1 VQHYDA
7 ILVGAGH
14 NGLVTAAY
22 LARSGK
28 RVLVLERRSMIGGV
42 AATEEIFPAF
52 KCSIGAYLAGSF
64 SPEISAELELEKHG
78 LKLFSLGAKMFA
90 PQIDGKSLLI
100 GADPAKI
107 VEEIAPFS
115 RTDAEKF
122 PSFCSLINKLAGFL
136 RVLNGLPLPDGT
148 SSGSYHLSELVKIG
162 VKFHRLGK
170 KEMHEFLRILPM
182 SIADLLGEW
191 FENES
196 LKAAIAGSAIV
207 NSFVGPRA
215 QGTAYV
221 LLHHLS
227 RQANGPFRSADFVS
241 GGINQLPQ
249 ALARAAREHGAE
261 IRTDAEVAHIITK
274 DGAAKGVVLQNG
286 DDISARVTISN
297 ADPKR
302 TLLQLVEPTYLD
314 PHFLLQIKN
323 IRSRGTVAKI
333 NFALDTLPQFQ
344 REAGDSTSAELSGI
358 VHIGPTLEYL
368 ERAADDAKYG
378 RFSKQPFLEVTI
390 PSLVDPSLAPVG
402 KHVMSVWMQ
411 SAPYHLKE
419 SNWNDQRQALADSV
433 TDIIETYAPGL
444 KNSILHRQVLT
455 PLDLEQTFGVTG
467 GHLDHAELALDQIFF
482 MRPVP
487 GWAGYRTPIDNLYLC
502 GSGTHLG
509 GGISGLPGYYAAKKF
524 LQSWPRQTNRP

>member
-1 VQHYDA
+1 MQHYDA

-28 RVLVLERRSMIGGV
+28 KVLVLERRSIIGGI
-42 AATEEIFPAF
+42 AATEEIVPAF
-52 KCSIGAYLAGSF
+52 KCSTGAHLAGSF
-64 SPEISAELELEKHG
+64 SREISAELELEKHG
-78 LKLFSLGAKMFA
+78 LKLLPFDSSVFA
-90 PQIDGKSLLI
+90 PGLDGKSLLI
-100 GADPAKI
+100 PRDPAKI
-107 VEEIAPFS
+107 VEEIARFS
-115 RTDAEKF
+115 RADAEKF

-136 RVLNGLPLPDGT
+136 RVLNQMPLPHGT
-148 SSGSYHLSELVKIG
+148 SSGSFNFTDLVKIG

-170 KEMHEFLRILPM
+170 NEMYDFLRILPM
-182 SIADLLGEW
+182 SIADLLNEW

-196 LKAAIAGSAIV
+196 LKAAIAGSAV
-207 NSFVGPRA
+207 LNSFVGPHA

-221 LLHHLS
+221 LLHYLS
-227 RQANGPFRSADFVS
+227 RQPNGPFRSAGFIS
-241 GGINQLPQ
+241 GGINELPQ
-249 ALARAAREHGAE
+249 ALARAARQHGAE
-261 IRTDAEVAHIITK
+261 IRTRAEVGHIITK
-274 DGAAKGVVLQNG
+274 DGAAKGVVLHNG
-286 DDISARVTISN
+286 DDISASVVISN

-302 TLLQLVEPTYLD
+302 TLLQLVEPTYFD
-314 PHFLLQIKN
+314 PHFLLRINN
-323 IRSRGTVAKI
+323 IRARGTVARI
-333 NFALDTLPQFQ
+333 NFGLDTLPQFKRQ
-344 REAGDSTSAELSGI
+344 AGNSSSAELNGI

-378 RFSKQPFLEVTI
+378 RFSKHPFLELTI
-390 PSLVDPSLAPVG
+390 PSLLDPSLAPAG

-419 SNWNDQRQALADSV
+419 SNWNDQRQALGENV
-433 TDIIETYAPGL
+433 TDILESYAPGF

-487 GWAGYRTPIDNLYLC
+487 GWAGYSTPIDNLYLC
-502 GSGTHLG
+502 GSGTHPG
-509 GGISGLPGYYAAKKF
+509 GGISGLPGYYAAKRI
-524 LQSWPRQTNRP
+524 LRNWPPRSK

>member
-7 ILVGAGH
+7 ILVGGGH
-14 NGLVTAAY
+14 NGLVTGAY

-52 KCSIGAYLAGSF
+52 KCSTGAHLAGSF
-64 SPEISAELELEKHG
+64 CREISVELELQKHG
-78 LKLFSLGAKMFA
+78 LKFLSPDPLVFA

-100 GADPAKI
+100 PPDTAKI
-107 VEEIAPFS
+107 VEEIARFS
-115 RTDAEKF
+115 RADAEKF
-122 PSFCSLINKLAGFL
+122 PSFCSLTNKLAGFL
-136 RVLNGLPLPDGT
+136 RVLNGLPLPNGT
-148 SSGSYHLSELVKIG
+148 SPGSFNLLDLVKIG
-162 VKFHRLGK
+162 VKFHRLGR
-170 KEMHEFLRILPM
+170 KEMYEFLRILPM

-191 FENES
+191 FENET
-196 LKAAIAGSAIV
+196 LKAAIAASAIL

-221 LLHHLS
+221 LLHYLS
-227 RQANGPFRSADFVS
+227 RQTNSPFRSTGFLA

-249 ALARAAREHGAE
+249 ALARAARQHGAE

-286 DDISARVTISN
+286 DDISARVVISN

-314 PHFLLQIKN
+314 PHFLLQVKN
-323 IRSRGTVAKI
+323 IRARGTVAKM
-333 NFALDTLPQFQ
+333 NFALDTLPQFKGA
-344 REAGDSTSAELSGI
+344 AGAASSAELSGI

-378 RFSKQPFLEVTI
+378 RFSKHPFLELTI
-390 PSLVDPSLAPVG
+390 PSLVDPSLAPAG

-419 SNWNDQRQALADSV
+419 GNWNDQRQALGEGV
-433 TDIIETYAPGL
+433 TDILESYAPGF

-455 PLDLEQTFGVTG
+455 PMDLEQTFGVTG

-487 GWAGYRTPIDNLYLC
+487 GWAGYSTPIDNLYLC
-502 GSGTHLG
+502 GSGTHPG
-509 GGISGLPGYYAAKKF
+509 GGISGLPGYYAAKRI
-524 LQSWPRQTNRP
+524 LQKWPRQN

>member
-1 VQHYDA
+1 MQHYDA

-28 RVLVLERRSMIGGV
+28 KVLVLERRSMIGGV

-52 KCSIGAYLAGSF
+52 KCSTGAHLAGSF
-64 SPEISAELELEKHG
+64 SREISAKLELQKHG
-78 LKLFSLGAKMFA
+78 LKLVSVNPLVFA
-90 PQIDGKSLLI
+90 PQLESNSLLL
-100 GADPAKI
+100 ASDPAKI
-107 VEEIAPFS
+107 GEEIGRLS
-115 RTDAEKF
+115 RADAEKF
-122 PSFCSLINKLAGFL
+122 PLFCSLTNKLAGFL
-136 RVLNGLPLPDGT
+136 RVLNRVPLPSGT
-148 SSGSYHLSELVKIG
+148 RRGSFNLSELVKAG
-162 VKFHRLGK
+162 VKFHRLGRN
-170 KEMHEFLRILPM
+170 EMYEFLRILPM

-196 LKAAIAGSAIV
+196 LKAAIAAGAIV

-227 RQANGPFRSADFVS
+227 QQASGPFRSAGFIS

-249 ALARAAREHGAE
+249 ALARAASQHGTE
-261 IRTDAEVAHIITK
+261 IRTGAEVVRIITK

-286 DDISARVTISN
+286 DDISASVVISN

-302 TLLQLVEPTYLD
+302 TLLHLVEPTYLD

-323 IRSRGTVAKI
+323 IRARGTVAKI
-333 NFALDTLPQFQ
+333 NFALDTLPQFK
-344 REAGDSTSAELSGI
+344 RGAGSSSAAELSGI
-358 VHIGPTLEYL
+358 VHIGPSLEYL

-378 RFSKQPFLEVTI
+378 RFSKHPFLELTI
-390 PSLVDPSLAPVG
+390 PSLADPSLAPAG
-402 KHVMSVWMQ
+402 KHIMSVWMQ

-419 SNWNDQRQALADSV
+419 SNWDHQRQALGERV
-433 TDIIETYAPGL
+433 TDILESYAPGF

-455 PLDLEQTFGVTG
+455 PVDLEQTFGVTG
-467 GHLDHAELALDQIFF
+467 GHLDHVELALDQIFF

-487 GWAGYRTPIDNLYLC
+487 GWAGYSTPIDNLYLC
-502 GSGTHLG
+502 GSGTHPG
-509 GGISGLPGYYAAKKF
+509 GGISGLPGYYAAKEI
-524 LQSWPRQTNRP
+524 LQSWPRNK

>member
-22 LARSGK
+22 LGRSGK
-28 RVLVLERRSMIGGV
+28 KVLVLERRSTIGGI

-52 KCSIGAYLAGSF
+52 KCSTGAHLAGSF
-64 SPEISAELELEKHG
+64 SREISAELELQKHG
-78 LKLFSLGAKMFA
+78 LKYLSLDPLVFA
-90 PQIDGKSLLI
+90 PQLDGKSLLI
-100 GADPAKI
+100 PSDRAKI
-107 VEEIAPFS
+107 VEEIARFS
-115 RTDAEKF
+115 RADAEKF
-122 PSFCSLINKLAGFL
+122 PSFCSLTNKLAGFL
-136 RVLNGLPLPDGT
+136 RVLNGLPLPNGA
-148 SSGSYHLSELVKIG
+148 SPGGFNLSELVKIG

-170 KEMHEFLRILPM
+170 KEMYEFLRILPM
-182 SIADLLGEW
+182 SISDLLNEW
-191 FENES
+191 FENET
-196 LKAAIAGSAIV
+196 LKAAIAATAIL

-221 LLHHLS
+221 LLHYLS
-227 RQANGPFRSADFVS
+227 RPSDGVFRSPGFVS

-249 ALARAAREHGAE
+249 ALARAARQHGAE
-261 IRTDAEVAHIITK
+261 IRTGAEVARIITK
-274 DGAAKGVVLQNG
+274 NGAARGVILQNG
-286 DDISARVTISN
+286 DDISANVIISN

-302 TLLQLVEPTYLD
+302 TLLHLVEPTYLD

-323 IRSRGTVAKI
+323 IRARGTVAKI
-333 NFALDTLPQFQ
+333 NFALDTLPQFK
-344 REAGDSTSAELSGI
+344 REAGNSSAAELSGI

-378 RFSKQPFLEVTI
+378 RFSKQPFLELTI
-390 PSLVDPSLAPVG
+390 PSLVDPSLAPAG

-419 SNWNDQRQALADSV
+419 SNWNDQRQALGDRV
-433 TDIIETYAPGL
+433 TDLLETYAPGF

-482 MRPVP
+482 MRPIP
-487 GWAGYRTPIDNLYLC
+487 GWAGYSTPIDNLYLC
-502 GSGTHLG
+502 GSGTHPG
-509 GGISGLPGYYAAKKF
+509 GGISGLPGYYAAKKI
-524 LQSWPRQTNRP
+524 LQSWPREN

>member
-28 RVLVLERRSMIGGV
+28 KVLVLERRSVVGGV

-52 KCSIGAYLAGSF
+52 KYSTGAHLAGSF
-64 SPEISAELELEKHG
+64 SREISAELNLQRHG
-78 LKLFSLGAKMFA
+78 LKLLALDSMVFA
-90 PQIDGKSLLI
+90 PQLDGKALLI
-100 GADPAKI
+100 PPDPAKI
-107 VEEIAPFS
+107 VGEIARFS
-115 RTDAEKF
+115 RADAEKF
-122 PSFCSLINKLAGFL
+122 PLFCSLIDKLAAFL
-136 RVLNGLPLPDGT
+136 HVLNGLPLPDET
-148 SSGSYHLSELVKIG
+148 SPGSINLSELVKVG
-162 VKFHRLGK
+162 LKFHRLGK
-170 KEMHEFLRILPM
+170 KEMYEFLRILPM
-182 SIADLLGEW
+182 SIADLVNEW
-191 FENES
+191 FETEL
-196 LKAAIAGSAIV
+196 LKAAIAATGIM

-221 LLHHLS
+221 LLHYLS
-227 RQANGPFRSADFVS
+227 RQSDGAFRNPGFIS

-249 ALARAAREHGAE
+249 ALARAAKQHGAE
-261 IRTDAEVAHIITK
+261 IRTGAEVARIITK
-274 DGAAKGVVLQNG
+274 DGAAKGVALNNG
-286 DDISARVTISN
+286 DDISASVVISN

-302 TLLQLVEPTYLD
+302 TLLHLVEPTYLE

-323 IRSRGTVAKI
+323 IRARGTVAKI
-333 NFALDTLPQFQ
+333 NFALETLPQFNDKID
-344 REAGDSTSAELSGI
+344 DSSAAALGGI
-358 VHIGPTLEYL
+358 IHIGPTLDYL

-378 RFSKQPFLEVTI
+378 RFSKHPFLEITI
-390 PSLVDPSLAPVG
+390 PSVVDPSLAPAG

-411 SAPYHLKE
+411 SAPYQLKE
-419 SNWNDQRQALADSV
+419 NNWNDQRQALGATV
-433 TDIIETYAPGL
+433 TDMLESYAPGF

-487 GWAGYRTPIDNLYLC
+487 GWAGYSTPIDNLYLC
-502 GSGTHLG
+502 GSGTHPG
-509 GGISGLPGYYAAKKF
+509 GGISGLPGYYAAKKI
-524 LQSWPRQTNRP
+524 LQSWPRGN

>member
-1 VQHYDA
+1 MQHYDA

-28 RVLVLERRSMIGGV
+28 KVLVLERRPVIGGV

-52 KCSIGAYLAGSF
+52 KCSTGAHLAGSF
-64 SPEISAELELEKHG
+64 SREISAELELQKHG
-78 LKLFSLGAKMFA
+78 LKVLSGDPLVFA
-90 PQIDGKSLLI
+90 PQLNGKSLLI
-100 GADPAKI
+100 PRDPAKI
-107 VEEIAPFS
+107 VEEIGRLSQA
-115 RTDAEKF
+115 DAEKF
-122 PSFCSLINKLAGFL
+122 PSFCSLTNKLAAFL
-136 RVLNGLPLPDGT
+136 RMLNAVPLPSGT
-148 SSGSYHLSELVKIG
+148 AHGSLNFSELVKIG

-170 KEMHEFLRILPM
+170 KEMYEFLRILPM

-196 LKAAIAGSAIV
+196 LKAAIAASAIL

-221 LLHHLS
+221 LLHYLS
-227 RQANGPFRSADFVS
+227 RQSNGPFLSAGFIA

-249 ALARAAREHGAE
+249 ALARAARQHGAE
-261 IRTDAEVAHIITK
+261 IRTGAEVAHIITK

-286 DDISARVTISN
+286 DDISASVIISN

-302 TLLQLVEPTYLD
+302 TLLHLVEPTYLD

-323 IRSRGTVAKI
+323 IRARGSVAKV
-333 NFALDTLPQFQ
+333 NFALDTLPQFK
-344 REAGDSTSAELSGI
+344 REAGNSSSAELTGI

-378 RFSKQPFLEVTI
+378 RFSKHPFLELTI
-390 PSLVDPSLAPVG
+390 PSLVDPSLAPAG

-411 SAPYHLKE
+411 SAPYQLKE
-419 SNWNDQRQALADSV
+419 SNWNDQRQALGESV
-433 TDIIETYAPGL
+433 TDVLESYAPGF

-455 PLDLEQTFGVTG
+455 PLDLEQIFGVTG

-487 GWAGYRTPIDNLYLC
+487 GWAGYSTPIDNLYLC
-502 GSGTHLG
+502 GSGTHPG
-509 GGISGLPGYYAAKKF
+509 GGISGLPGYYAAKKI
-524 LQSWPRQTNRP
+524 LQSWPREK

>member
-1 VQHYDA
+1 MQHYDA

-28 RVLVLERRSMIGGV
+28 KVLVLERRSTIGGV

-52 KCSIGAYLAGSF
+52 NCSTGAHLAGSF
-64 SPEISAELELEKHG
+64 SREISTELELQKHG
-78 LKLFSLGAKMFA
+78 LNLLSLDPLVFA
-90 PQIDGKSLLI
+90 PQLNGKSLLI
-100 GADPAKI
+100 PPDPAKI
-107 VEEIAPFS
+107 VEEIARVS
-115 RTDAEKF
+115 RADAERY
-122 PSFCSLINKLAGFL
+122 PSFCSLIDKLAGFL
-136 RVLNGLPLPDGT
+136 RMLNGLPLPNGT
-148 SSGSYHLSELVKIG
+148 GPGGFNLSELVKVG

-170 KEMHEFLRILPM
+170 KEMYEFLRILPM

-196 LKAAIAGSAIV
+196 LKAAIAASAIL

-221 LLHHLS
+221 LLHYLS
-227 RQANGPFRSADFVS
+227 RQGNGAFRSAGFIS

-249 ALARAAREHGAE
+249 ALARAARQHGAE
-261 IRTDAEVAHIITK
+261 IRTGAEVSRVITK

-286 DDISARVTISN
+286 DDISASVIISN

-302 TLLQLVEPTYLD
+302 TLLHLVEPTYLD

-323 IRSRGTVAKI
+323 IRARGTVAKV
-333 NFALDTLPQFQ
+333 NFALDTLPQFK
-344 REAGDSTSAELSGI
+344 REAGNSSSAELSGI

-378 RFSKQPFLEVTI
+378 RFSKHPFLELTI
-390 PSLVDPSLAPVG
+390 PSLVDPSLAPAG

-411 SAPYHLKE
+411 SAPYQLKE
-419 SNWNDQRQALADSV
+419 SNWNDQRQALGDSV
-433 TDIIETYAPGL
+433 TDVLESYAPGF

-455 PLDLEQTFGVTG
+455 PLDLEQIFGVTG

-487 GWAGYRTPIDNLYLC
+487 GWAGYSTPIDNLYLC
-502 GSGTHLG
+502 GSGTHPG
-509 GGISGLPGYYAAKKF
+509 GGISGLPGYYAAKKI
-524 LQSWPRQTNRP
+524 LQSWPREK

>member
-1 VQHYDA
+1 
-7 ILVGAGH
+7 
-14 NGLVTAAY
+14 
-22 LARSGK
+22 
-28 RVLVLERRSMIGGV
+28 
-42 AATEEIFPAF
+42 
-52 KCSIGAYLAGSF
+52 
-64 SPEISAELELEKHG
+64 
-78 LKLFSLGAKMFA
+78 
-90 PQIDGKSLLI
+90 
-100 GADPAKI
+100 
-107 VEEIAPFS
+107 
-115 RTDAEKF
+115 
-122 PSFCSLINKLAGFL
+122 
-136 RVLNGLPLPDGT
+136 
-148 SSGSYHLSELVKIG
+148 

-170 KEMHEFLRILPM
+170 KEMHEFLRIMPM

-227 RQANGPFRSADFVS
+227 RQANGPFRSGDFVS

-249 ALARAAREHGAE
+249 VLARAAREHGAE

-358 VHIGPTLEYL
+358 VHIGPTLQYL

-444 KNSILHRQVLT
+444 KNSILHRQV
-455 PLDLEQTFGVTG
+455 FN
-467 GHLDHAELALDQIFF
+467 ALGF
-482 MRPVP
+482 
-487 GWAGYRTPIDNLYLC
+487 RTNIRRYWRSP
-502 GSGTHLG
+502 
-509 GGISGLPGYYAAKKF
+509 
-524 LQSWPRQTNRP
+524 

>member
-1 VQHYDA
+1 MQHYDA

-28 RVLVLERRSMIGGV
+28 KVLVLERRSIIGGI

-52 KCSIGAYLAGSF
+52 KCSTGAHLAGSF
-64 SPEISAELELEKHG
+64 SHEISAELELQKHG
-78 LKLFSLGAKMFA
+78 LKLLSLGPLVFA
-90 PQIDGKSLLI
+90 PQLDGDSLLI
-100 GADPAKI
+100 PQDPAKI
-107 VEEIAPFS
+107 VQEIARFS
-115 RTDAEKF
+115 RADAEKF

-136 RVLNGLPLPDGT
+136 RELTNGLPLPDGT
-148 SSGSYHLSELVKIG
+148 SAGGFKLSELVKVG

-170 KEMHEFLRILPM
+170 KEMYEFLRILPM

-191 FENES
+191 FENET
-196 LKAAIAGSAIV
+196 LKAAIAGSAIL

-227 RQANGPFRSADFVS
+227 RSSHAVFRSAGFVS

-249 ALARAAREHGAE
+249 ALARAARQHGAE
-261 IRTDAEVAHIITK
+261 IRTDAEVAQIITQN
-274 DGAAKGVVLQNG
+274 GAAKGVVLKNG
-286 DDISARVTISN
+286 DDISASVIISN

-302 TLLQLVEPTYLD
+302 TLLHLVEPTYLD
-314 PHFLLQIKN
+314 PHFLLQVKN
-323 IRSRGTVAKI
+323 IRARGTVAKI
-333 NFALDTLPQFQ
+333 NFALDMLPQFK
-344 REAGDSTSAELSGI
+344 RKAGNSSAAELSGI
-358 VHIGPTLEYL
+358 VHIGPTIEYL

-378 RFSKQPFLEVTI
+378 RFSRRPFLEITI
-390 PSLVDPSLAPVG
+390 PSLVDPTLAPAG
-402 KHVMSVWMQ
+402 KHVMSVWME

-419 SNWNDQRQALADSV
+419 GNWNDQRQALGDSV
-433 TDIIETYAPGL
+433 TDIIENYAPGF

-487 GWAGYRTPIDNLYLC
+487 GWAGYSMPIDNLYLC
-502 GSGTHLG
+502 GSGTHPG
-509 GGISGLPGYYAAKKF
+509 GGISGLPGYYAAKKI
-524 LQSWPRQTNRP
+524 LQNWPRQN

>member
-28 RVLVLERRSMIGGV
+28 KVLILERRSVIGGI
-42 AATEEIFPAF
+42 AATEEIFPEF
-52 KCSIGAYLAGSF
+52 KCSTGAHLAGSF
-64 SPEISAELELEKHG
+64 SREIIGELDLQKHG
-78 LKLFSLGAKMFA
+78 LRHLSLDPLVFA
-90 PQIDGKSLLI
+90 PQLDGKALLI
-100 GADPAKI
+100 PSDPAKI
-107 VEEIAPFS
+107 VEEIARFS
-115 RTDAEKF
+115 RADAEKF
-122 PSFCSLINKLAGFL
+122 PSFCSLTNKLAGFL
-136 RVLNGLPLPDGT
+136 RMLNGLPLPNGT
-148 SSGSYHLSELVKIG
+148 SPGSFNLSKLVKIG

-170 KEMHEFLRILPM
+170 NEMYEFLRILPM
-182 SIADLLGEW
+182 SIADLLNEW
-191 FENES
+191 FENET
-196 LKAAIAGSAIV
+196 LKAAIAASAIV

-221 LLHHLS
+221 LLHYLS
-227 RQANGPFRSADFVS
+227 RQTNSPFRSTGFVS

-249 ALARAAREHGAE
+249 ALARAARQHGAE
-261 IRTDAEVAHIITK
+261 IRTDAEVTRIITQ
-274 DGAAKGVVLQNG
+274 DGAAKGVVLKNG
-286 DDISARVTISN
+286 DEISASVIISN

-302 TLLQLVEPTYLD
+302 TLLHLVEPTYLD

-323 IRSRGTVAKI
+323 IRARGTVAKI
-333 NFALDTLPQFQ
+333 NFALDTLPQFK
-344 REAGDSTSAELSGI
+344 REAGNSSAAELSGI
-358 VHIGPTLEYL
+358 VHIGPSLEYL

-378 RFSKQPFLEVTI
+378 RFSKHPFLELTI
-390 PSLVDPSLAPVG
+390 PSLVDPSLAPAA

-419 SNWNDQRQALADSV
+419 SNWNDQRQALGDSV
-433 TDIIETYAPGL
+433 TDILESYAPGF

-487 GWAGYRTPIDNLYLC
+487 GWAGYSTPIDNLYLC
-502 GSGTHLG
+502 GSGTHPG
-509 GGISGLPGYYAAKKF
+509 GGISGLPGYYAAKTILTSARGRK
-524 LQSWPRQTNRP
+524 

>member
-28 RVLVLERRSMIGGV
+28 KVLVLERRPVIGGV
-42 AATEEIFPAF
+42 AATEEILPDF
-52 KCSIGAYLAGSF
+52 KCSTGAHLAGSF
-64 SPEISAELELEKHG
+64 SREISAELELQKHG
-78 LKLFSLGAKMFA
+78 LKLLSADPLVFA
-90 PQIDGKSLLI
+90 PQLDGKSLLI
-100 GADPAKI
+100 PPDPAKI
-107 VEEIAPFS
+107 VEEIGRLS
-115 RTDAEKF
+115 RADAEKF
-122 PSFCSLINKLAGFL
+122 PSFCSLTNKLAAFL
-136 RVLNGLPLPDGT
+136 RVLNAVPLPSGT
-148 SSGSYHLSELVKIG
+148 GRGSFNLSELVKIG

-170 KEMHEFLRILPM
+170 KEMYEFLRILPM

-191 FENES
+191 FENET
-196 LKAAIAGSAIV
+196 LKAAIAAGSIV

-221 LLHHLS
+221 LLHQLS
-227 RQANGPFRSADFVS
+227 RQSNGPFRPAGFIS

-249 ALARAAREHGAE
+249 ALARAARQHGAE
-261 IRTDAEVAHIITK
+261 IRTEAEVARIITQ

-286 DDISARVTISN
+286 DGFSASVLISN

-302 TLLQLVEPTYLD
+302 TLLHLVEPTYLD

-323 IRSRGTVAKI
+323 IRARGTVAKI
-333 NFALDTLPQFQ
+333 NFALDTLPQFK
-344 REAGDSTSAELSGI
+344 RGAGNSSSVELSGI
-358 VHIGPTLEYL
+358 VHIGPSLEYL

-378 RFSKQPFLEVTI
+378 RFSKHPFLELTI
-390 PSLVDPSLAPVG
+390 PSLVDPSLAPAG

-419 SNWNDQRQALADSV
+419 SNWDNQRQELGDDV
-433 TDIIETYAPGL
+433 TDILETYAPGF

-455 PLDLEQTFGVTG
+455 PLDLEQVFGVTG

-487 GWAGYRTPIDNLYLC
+487 GWAGYRTPIENLYLC
-502 GSGTHLG
+502 GSGTHPG
-509 GGISGLPGYYAAKKF
+509 GGISGLPGYYAAKKI
-524 LQSWPRQTNRP
+524 LQSWPRQK